1 MRRDKR
7 LWWYW
12 YKVLRPRRLAL
23 IGGPGGGIAGSLDFT
38 ISANSQ
44 YIAVIA
50 F

>member
-23 IGGPGGGIAGSLDFT
+23 ISGPGVAGSLDFT